1 MKSKQVSF
9 IRLWSN
15 TKFKYKSVV
24 LFTMFTIEMKIWT
37 KDKYG
42 EPDRIEKFGQYYSKE
57 AAELDMGKINAKS
70 FWYVGFAKTETKVI
84 ESNSIKDK

>member
-42 EPDRIEKFGQYYSKE
+42 KPDRIEKFGQYYSKE
-57 AAELDMGKINAKS
+57 AAELDMEKIDTES
-70 FWYVGFAKTETKVI
+70 FWYVGFIRTETKVI
-84 ESNSIKDK
+84 ESSSIIH

>member
-15 TKFKYKSVV
+15 TRFKYKSVV

-42 EPDRIEKFGQYYSKE
+42 KPDRIEKFGQYYSKE
-57 AAELDMGKINAKS
+57 AAELDMEKIDTKS

-84 ESNSIKDK
+84 ESN